1 MTDTEAKPLQAMFDV
16 GDHEA
21 ETVEGTGFEP
31 GTAYTFSIDKEPR
44 GQYMQYGKNRTDGL
58 ANLYVLSKKT
68 PADLLAQYQKHPAQ
82 FEIFTAGEINGMQAL
97 VPGADFDKFAAF
109 LTPVIKVGWKC
120 QENNR
125 IVFMDLGDAGNPV
138 VNPGHPEWES
148 VSVRLGRKMN
158 YDVPEPQINGKK
170 NPEKF
175 SWSFLHMGVK
185 IKAEVVMIKART
197 EGGKENPAIDIDTV
211 ELLDSNGEAAEPQKK
226 IGDAEAD
233 SEMKDKIKELSA
245 GCKTRSNVINNVRT
259 FIRGLKL
266 AKAEE
271 AAMLGEYSQMIGKMH
286 DQKEILN

>member
-1 MTDTEAKPLQAMFDV
+1 MTDNEAKPLQAMFDV

-58 ANLYVLSKKT
+58 ANLFVLAKKA
-68 PADLLAQYQKHPAQ
+68 PEDLTIQYHRHPAQ

-97 VPGADFDKFAAF
+97 VPGSDFDKFAPF

-125 IVFMDLGDAGNPV
+125 IIFMDLGDAGHPV

-158 YDVPEPQINGKK
+158 YDVPEPNINGKK

-185 IKAEVVMIKART
+185 IKAEVVMQKPFK

-211 ELLDSNGEAAEPQKK
+211 ELLDSNGEAAEPQKT
-226 IGDAEAD
+226 IGDADAD
-233 SEMKDKIKELSA
+233 NEMKEKIKELAA
-245 GCKTRSNVINNVRT
+245 GCKTRSNVINKVRE
-259 FIRGLKL
+259 FIKSQKL
-266 AKAEE
+266 NKADES
-271 AAMLGEYSQMIGKMH
+271 AMLGEYSQMIGKMH
-286 DQKEILN
+286 DQKQILV